1 MISCGQNNLNFV
13 STVVKRWKTITIYCI
28 KAHFNLREFKTL
40 RGSLTLALALFH
52 SSHLS
57 RLLTGYFSLSLS
69 LSLSLPCVFFV
80 IFSATKQRFWLW
92 LIFLSF
98 RFTDLVQSHPNLAYI
113 HTFTYPN
120 LWLGIFYTLMNPISH
135 SPWKLNLQF
144 CISSFFHR

>member
-69 LSLSLPCVFFV
+69 LSLSSLCFFCYFLCNQTEILTLV
-80 IFSATKQRFWLW
+80 DFSQLQIHWFGTIASKSCIYSHFYLSKP
-92 LIFLSF
+92 LIRYLLYIDESN
-98 RFTDLVQSHPNLAYI
+98 FTFSLK
-113 HTFTYPN
+113 T
-120 LWLGIFYTLMNPISH
+120 
-135 SPWKLNLQF
+135 
-144 CISSFFHR
+144 